1 MTYEEKNG
9 IPAPGWSERLE
20 HPDIVAG
27 LKKRRKR
34 AIGCGIVF
42 IALAFLTPIAI
53 SLFVKDSIT
62 MGEAFKYGGVIAGVL
77 LVCTALTALANA
89 CKKPFEGEVTDK
101 KEELRRS
108 KSDKKGEVSY
118 TKEYVTY
125 VKLSSGRTKKIVE
138 TTARDA
144 SAWKYL
150 KVGDRFRFH
159 PKLAFPYEL
168 YDKSKAEK
176 LFCPVCGKENPVEA
190 DRCKKCH
197 APLVK

>member
-9 IPAPGWSERLE
+9 LPAPGWSERLE

-27 LKKRRKR
+27 LKKRRRKSLV
-34 AIGCGIVF
+34 CGVIF
-42 IALAFLTPIAI
+42 MALAFIAPLAI
-53 SLFVKDSIT
+53 SYFMKDG
-62 MGEAFKYGGVIAGVL
+62 MGIGNALKLGGVIVCVL

-125 VKLSSGRTKKIVE
+125 VKLSSGGTKKIVE

>member
-27 LKKRRKR
+27 LEKRRKR
-34 AIGCGIVF
+34 AIGCGVVF

-53 SLFVKDSIT
+53 SLFVKDSIA

-77 LVCTALTALANA
+77 LVCTILTALANA

-125 VKLSSGRTKKIVE
+125 VKLSTGGTKKIVE
-138 TTARDA
+138 KSAREA

>member
-42 IALAFLTPIAI
+42 IAL
-53 SLFVKDSIT
+53 
-62 MGEAFKYGGVIAGVL
+62 AFKYGGVIAGVL

-125 VKLSSGRTKKIVE
+125 VKLSTGGTKKIVE